1 MPNHQSPEQL
11 HQIQAAVLRRKGGP
25 LQIESLALE
34 GPREA
39 EVRVRFPSTLW

>member
-1 MPNHQSPEQL
+1 MPNQSSNA
-11 HQIQAAVLRRKGGP
+11 HRRRIQAAVLRRKGGP